1 MTERSCWYLV
11 CEAGSR
17 APLVEGMEREAGP
30 VGVEGWGGLE
40 SPWRSRAEVG
50 VLDLLLVLNSFLPPL
65 TLVRLVP
72 AAASSC
78 CWAGV
83 RPDTPLEP
91 PPPELGMEEE
101 PMRLASNCC
110 CWEVESWDSEE
121 LIPASSCCC

>member
-17 APLVEGMEREAGP
+17 APLVDGMEREARP
-30 VGVEGWGGLE
+30 VGVEGAPGLE
-40 SPWRSRAEVG
+40 RPRSRAEVG
-50 VLDLLLVLNSFLPPL
+50 VLDLLLKSFLPPL

-83 RPDTPLEP
+83 RPDTPLEESLP
-91 PPPELGMEEE
+91 VDIPVMLDMLEDPI
-101 PMRLASNCC
+101 RLAR
-110 CWEVESWDSEE
+110 
-121 LIPASSCCC
+121 SCCC